1 VGYENERTAE
11 TDPKHQTKSR
21 PEEGGGGIEAGGAA
35 QRRQRYLLVKSRPMQ
50 KLPKQRRK
58 VHFLEMEPRSTSS
71 SPPPPAA
78 APCPQPLLPLLLL
91 KLIFIDL
98 FPNHSLFPSLYL
110 SFSLDDRPQ
119 GQRGSLWASALSEAR
134 QGPTSCSSLAESS

>member
-1 VGYENERTAE
+1 
-11 TDPKHQTKSR
+11 
-21 PEEGGGGIEAGGAA
+21 
-35 QRRQRYLLVKSRPMQ
+35 MQ